1 MNHVEPSTL
10 TPESAPRPLVRRIG
24 IGLGV
29 LALAAVGYGCWGRK
43 GKEAEVKGPRAVP
56 VDVVTAKKGDLE
68 VHLAGLGTVTP
79 LSVVTVKSRVDGHLQ
94 RVLVQ
99 EGQQVQE
106 GQLLAEIDPRPFQVQ
121 LMQAQ
126 GTYAKDE
133 ATLKNAQ
140 ADLRRFQSL
149 VAQGILSRQQVD
161 TQETL
166 VNQLSAA
173 LQADRAA
180 VENAKLNLT
189 YSRITAPLSGR
200 IGLRQVDPGNLVR
213 ATDATGLF
221 VITPVAPIN
230 VVFAIPG
237 DQIQPVLA
245 QFRAGKL
252 AVEAFDR
259 DMRQKLALGSL
270 AAIDNQV
277 DPATG
282 TVKLKALFDNKD
294 GQLFPNQFVNAR
306 LRMESLKNAVLVPT
320 VAVQRG
326 AQGAFVYV
334 VKADATADLRPV
346 TVQGTEGD
354 VTALSKGVEP
364 GESVVIEGLEKLRPG
379 AKVALP
385 KAEAKAGGPSK
396 GRK

>member
-1 MNHVEPSTL
+1 
-10 TPESAPRPLVRRIG
+10 
-24 IGLGV
+24 
-29 LALAAVGYGCWGRK
+29 
-43 GKEAEVKGPRAVP
+43 
-56 VDVVTAKKGDLE
+56 
-68 VHLAGLGTVTP
+68 
-79 LSVVTVKSRVDGHLQ
+79 
-94 RVLVQ
+94 
-99 EGQQVQE
+99 
-106 GQLLAEIDPRPFQVQ
+106 
-121 LMQAQ
+121 
-126 GTYAKDE
+126 
-133 ATLKNAQ
+133 
-140 ADLRRFQSL
+140 